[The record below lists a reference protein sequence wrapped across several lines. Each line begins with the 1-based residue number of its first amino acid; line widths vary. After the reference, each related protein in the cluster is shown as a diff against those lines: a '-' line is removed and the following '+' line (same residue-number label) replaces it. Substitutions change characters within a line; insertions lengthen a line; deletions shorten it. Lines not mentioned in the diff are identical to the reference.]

1 MKEVQVGQVAKG
13 QIVEFRFDQRPED
26 MIQAIVVK
34 QVDPTP
40 VVETQPEPEI
50 KVIMSGEPSLDAMV
64 QETKPKSKKSK

>member
-34 QVDPTP
+34 QTKRLTELRGVTTNYLYAMYPHQL
-40 VVETQPEPEI
+40 VE
-50 KVIMSGEPSLDAMV
+50 VIS
-64 QETKPKSKKSK
+64 SKKV